1 VPADPERE
9 MVAGRKNRDFFANA
23 KAAAWWHLR
32 LRFQNTYRALHEGI
46 AVDADSIISIDPT
59 LPELDLL
66 LQQLSQA
73 HLLIQQRGQ
82 SDRGQVPDPSS
93 PDRADAVM
101 IAFCTRCRRSRPD

>member
-66 LQQLSQA
+66 LQQLSQPTYSFNNAGKVTVDKSPTA
-73 HLLIQQRGQ
+73 HPAPTAR
-82 SDRGQVPDPSS
+82 
-93 PDRADAVM
+93 
-101 IAFCTRCRRSRPD
+101 TR